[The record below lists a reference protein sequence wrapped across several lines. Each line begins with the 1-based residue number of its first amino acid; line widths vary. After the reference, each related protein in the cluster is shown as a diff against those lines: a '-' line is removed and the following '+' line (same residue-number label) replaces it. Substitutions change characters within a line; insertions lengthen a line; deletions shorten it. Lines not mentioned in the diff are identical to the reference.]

1 MVSLEGEKSH
11 KPLTSCLLI
20 KRHPALMLARILA
33 RILPFFCKV
42 VITANTLM
50 DLKSDTYSW
59 NYIQVL
65 FVFSTLLI
73 SCLVYIFLLDLL
85 CDSYLSSV
93 FSYFIVIYY
102 QSILFPCLLLSLL
115 GFIRNDITSLV
126 FLNKNKKLMKAEL
139 LRSQTNWWH

>member
-1 MVSLEGEKSH
+1 MKLYTGFI
-11 KPLTSCLLI
+11 C
-20 KRHPALMLARILA
+20 
-33 RILPFFCKV
+33 
-42 VITANTLM
+42 
-50 DLKSDTYSW
+50 
-59 NYIQVL
+59 
-65 FVFSTLLI
+65 TLLI
-73 SCLVYIFLLDLL
+73 LCLVYIFLLDLL

-139 LRSQTNWWH
+139 LRSQTN

>member
-11 KPLTSCLLI
+11 KLLTSCLLI
-20 KRHPALMLARILA
+20 KRHPALMLARILDT
-33 RILPFFCKV
+33 RIQGT

-73 SCLVYIFLLDLL
+73 LCLVYIFLLDLL

-102 QSILFPCLLLSLL
+102 QSILFPSLLLSLL